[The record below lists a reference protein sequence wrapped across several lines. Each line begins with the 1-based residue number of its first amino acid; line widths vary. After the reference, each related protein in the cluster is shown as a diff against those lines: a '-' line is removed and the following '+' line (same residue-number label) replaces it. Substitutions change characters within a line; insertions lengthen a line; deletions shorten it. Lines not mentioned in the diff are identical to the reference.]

1 MYFTVFLN
9 KDDDDDEPGSGGEV
23 LGGGVCWCWTL
34 KPPEWYGYCLV
45 QCIKTTVTLLSKN
58 MRNYLPL

>member
-9 KDDDDDEPGSGGEV
+9 KDDDDDDEPGSGGEV
-23 LGGGVCWCWTL
+23 LGGCWCWTL

>member
-9 KDDDDDEPGSGGEV
+9 KDDDDDDEPGSGGEV
-23 LGGGVCWCWTL
+23 LGGGCWCWTL
-34 KPPEWYGYCLV
+34 KPPECYGYCVV
-45 QCIKTTVTLLSKN
+45 QCIKTTLLSKN